1 MQHPQQQLELDG
13 RREAVEA
20 EADVVDDRGREQ
32 RGDAGRRPQL
42 VRGAQ
47 LVVQPQAG
55 VALPHRRH
63 LGSGP
68 KKEGVLHG
76 HFMKTPQRRQE
87 GAEGARTRAFRHPKW
102 RRPSADGREGCGRGW
117 GLSVI

>member
-13 RREAVEA
+13 RGEAVEA
-20 EADVVDDRGREQ
+20 EADVVDDGRREE
-32 RGDAGRRPQL
+32 RGDARRRPQL

-68 KKEGVLHG
+68 KKEGVLHRHLTG
-76 HFMKTPQRRQE
+76 TP
-87 GAEGARTRAFRHPKW
+87 K
-102 RRPSADGREGCGRGW
+102 GRG
-117 GLSVI
+117 GNGG

>member
-1 MQHPQQQLELDG
+1 MET
-13 RREAVEA
+13 
-20 EADVVDDRGREQ
+20 EADVVDDGRREE
-32 RGDAGRRPQL
+32 RGDARRRPQL

-63 LGSGP
+63 LGSGA

-76 HFMKTPQRRQE
+76 HLMKTP
-87 GAEGARTRAFRHPKW
+87 K
-102 RRPSADGREGCGRGW
+102 GREEG
-117 GLSVI
+117 